1 MELKTIESKIY
12 TIRSCRVMLD
22 HDLAELYQTE
32 TKVLKQ
38 SVRRNLDRFPTD
50 FMFEL
55 RKEEYDSLRSQFV
68 TLKNRGQHSKYLP
81 FAFTEQGVTMLSSV
95 LRSPKAIAANIAIM
109 RTFVFIRQY
118 ALSHEELTLQLEELE
133 KRFNRQFSDVY
144 EALRYLN
151 ADKDQK
157 EEWSSRKK
165 IGF

>member
-1 MELKTIESKIY
+1 MELKTIESKIFN
-12 TIRSCRVMLD
+12 IRSSRVMLD
-22 HDLAELYQTE
+22 HDLAELYETE

-38 SVRRNLDRFPTD
+38 SVRRNIERFPAD

-55 RKEEYDSLRSQFV
+55 TKGEYDSLRSQFV

-81 FAFTEQGVTMLSSV
+81 FAFTEQGVAMLSSV
-95 LRSPKAIAANIAIM
+95 LRSQKAIAANIAIM

-157 EEWSSRKK
+157 AEWSSRKK

>member
-1 MELKTIESKIY
+1 
-12 TIRSCRVMLD
+12 MLD